1 MAYEVMQ
8 RTPLLVHCMAVGSWA
23 LLLALPIIE
32 DKSYRRQRFVSVGH
46 QSKKD

>member
-8 RTPLLVHCMAVGSWA
+8 RTSLLVRCMAVGSRG
-23 LLLALPIIE
+23 LLLGLTITE

-46 QSKKD
+46 QSKKA